1 MQCSY
6 DAIARNTTKNYQS
19 STTNSQ
25 VANKFFQV
33 SNGVLEDPHTM
44 SSTTFAS
51 EATTFESA
59 LTSLFSGPPETT
71 EADLAKFF
79 TPTFIQRDD
88 ETTRDFS
95 AFVAHIKWL
104 RGILPPGSVTLKIT
118 QFLRDGNQFA
128 DRHSS
133 TMKMPDGKVGAAET
147 FMFGE
152 VAEDGRIEWVVE
164 TVKRK

>member
-1 MQCSY
+1 M
-6 DAIARNTTKNYQS
+6 
-19 STTNSQ
+19 ST
-25 VANKFFQV
+25 
-33 SNGVLEDPHTM
+33 
-44 SSTTFAS
+44 TTFAS

-71 EADLAKFF
+71 EADLAKLF
-79 TPTFIQRDD
+79 TPTFTQRDD

-104 RGILPPGSVTLKIT
+104 RGNLSPGSVTLKIT
-118 QFLRDGNQFA
+118 QFLRD
-128 DRHSS
+128 
-133 TMKMPDGKVGAAET
+133 DGKVGAAET

>member
-1 MQCSY
+1 M
-6 DAIARNTTKNYQS
+6 
-19 STTNSQ
+19 ST
-25 VANKFFQV
+25 
-33 SNGVLEDPHTM
+33 
-44 SSTTFAS
+44 TTFAS

-71 EADLAKFF
+71 EADLAKLF
-79 TPTFIQRDD
+79 TPTFTQRDD

-104 RGILPPGSVTLKIT
+104 RGNLSPGSVTLKIT

-133 TMKMPDGKVGAAET
+133 TMTMPDGKVGAAET